1 MPRNVLRTVAEGA
14 LVLALISPVVPV
26 AVAQATPTA
35 PGPPPVYLALGNSYA
50 AGVGASDFVPPRST
64 RLGYVPRFAEF
75 LRGAAHG
82 GVRTTVNLTVPG
94 ETTASFLAP
103 GGQWAAAQA
112 AIADPTTDV
121 RVVTLTL
128 GGNDLLYLL
137 GPGQPCEA
145 GVADPQSP
153 ACRAAIQAALAA
165 FPESYAP
172 VLATLFGA
180 LAAEDAAPE
189 QVIVTTYPNPF
200 SGTPDLAFAAAV
212 DTALLGKDLTIDC
225 SALAEPLK
233 RRAERPRRV
242 YQPAGRRHGRGRQPG
257 VRGQGPGPH
266 AHQGPRRAS
275 QQRGL
280 RTDRHR
286 GANGLAPVGPRRA
299 RPARTVAG
307 AGLALGLLWA
317 TWHIGP
323 DRPGAAAAWGAL
335 WPWRVL
341 TWMFAG
347 MVPYRVLMTWVYR
360 HTRSVLLAVL
370 MHAAYSGGQVLLA
383 PGGTGQAQDLLWWG
397 LLGLALG
404 AVAGLVALADRA
416 HLLRPAPVPPGRC
429 APAG

>member
-35 PGPPPVYLALGNSYA
+35 PGPPPVYLALGDSYA

-103 GGQWAAAQA
+103 GGKWAAAQA

-165 FPESYAP
+165 FPGTYTH
-172 VLATLFGA
+172 VLAALSGA

-225 SALAEPLK
+225 SALAKPLN
-233 RRAERPRRV
+233 
-242 YQPAGRRHGRGRQPG
+242 AGLNDLVACISRQ
-257 VRGQGPGPH
+257 V
-266 AHQGPRRAS
+266 
-275 QQRGL
+275 
-280 RTDRHR
+280 
-286 GANGLAPVGPRRA
+286 GA
-299 RPARTVAG
+299 TVADVNP
-307 AGLALGLLWA
+307 A
-317 TWHIGP
+317 
-323 DRPGAAAAWGAL
+323 
-335 WPWRVL
+335 
-341 TWMFAG
+341 FAG
-347 MVPYRVLMTWVYR
+347 KGPALTHIKDLDVHPNNAGY
-360 HTRSVLLAVL
+360 
-370 MHAAYSGGQVLLA
+370 
-383 PGGTGQAQDLLWWG
+383 AQIATVVRTAW
-397 LLGLALG
+397 
-404 AVAGLVALADRA
+404 
-416 HLLRPAPVPPGRC
+416 RP
-429 APAG
+429 